1 MKGKPWSVEDEKKLS
16 EMLQAGKSIRVI
28 AKALGKTQN
37 AIRQKMIKLELKEE
51 KKSHSK
57 VFSSS
62 DFSVPADLPS
72 VEDQLKVLA
81 GALDALKT
89 AGLDQA
95 EVLRLRSIIQGVKV
109 YKELFADYVNYRVLE
124 EKVEKLIQE
133 FERDGERA
141 SGVARKASSS

>member
-1 MKGKPWSVEDEKKLS
+1 VKGKPWSVEDEKKLS